1 MGQFTNFSFFKKG
14 DYRPLLSIVKK
25 NLRRYCKLP
34 FAGSCE
40 GKGSLNRN
48 PLTNGRGSDS
58 STCFGGQRPG
68 ERRKRGRPK
77 WRVVVVVVVVV
88 VDWKMN
94 EKWNLVTSVLI
105 LDEFYES
112 SIPTGDFF
120 FDGYTRSDA
129 ALTHRTRENLVVR
142 FAVENLFDENYEEA
156 IGFPATGIR
165 ARIGIKY
172 GL

>member
-1 MGQFTNFSFFKKG
+1 
-14 DYRPLLSIVKK
+14 
-25 NLRRYCKLP
+25 
-34 FAGSCE
+34 
-40 GKGSLNRN
+40 
-48 PLTNGRGSDS
+48 
-58 STCFGGQRPG
+58 
-68 ERRKRGRPK
+68 
-77 WRVVVVVVVVV
+77 
-88 VDWKMN
+88 MN

-165 ARIGIKY
+165 ARIGINEPFTVLNKTRY
-172 GL
+172 FTPALVPLDLR